1 MKLKFGH
8 IALCGLLLTGTFRAF
23 SATPDLPKTE
33 ILGKEYYYHE
43 IQKGESIYGIAR
55 QYNWNLEELVRLN
68 PTASSEMKKGTRLYY
83 PTGRV
88 TVVTEIGDDRFA
100 DQIEAEPI
108 RHKVKKG
115 ETVYGISRQYG
126 IPLETIYALY
136 PNSRYGIKA
145 GEILEFP
152 QNDVAVG
159 NRYLYYEIK
168 PGDTLYSLSQTYQTT
183 VGDLLAANPGVSDS
197 NFRAGETVRIPV
209 NSNTKHLKTELVEEE
224 RLAGINSYKV
234 KKKDTWAT
242 IAKKTGVDETTLREA
257 NEDTEVLKKDEVIHV
272 PVMETVQVE
281 KEILDEDPRELTSE
295 GIREIYDSIHQVNP
309 EVEQLR
315 EMRLAVLLDEP
326 SSKKDI
332 DFTRGM
338 LMALEDMKDAPYK
351 IIFKAIDGSGSTET
365 VTRALDNF
373 EPHLI
378 VCTADKAFPAFL
390 ADYGDTNRIEIVNA
404 FDVKNEL
411 YEDNAAMVQILP
423 PSSYFN
429 EQVADRIIADYGN
442 SELIFVGTPDSNDAI
457 AEIIRE
463 KIPSGKSRELSTSA
477 LSGYSF
483 KDNGS
488 YLLYAYPQKREDV
501 KALLETVRMIKD
513 ESPAEIIIVGRPNW
527 VTLTEY
533 FRDNFNDAE
542 VIVPAR
548 CWFDPETE
556 EGKLFSDRYEDLYGG
571 TPVKSFPNF
580 AVSGF
585 DIANYF
591 IDATVNNKGDFNKT
605 NFNSSKGLQTDFNL
619 KRVNNWGG
627 IVNPV
632 VYLLRFRPSGYV
644 DKIGI

>member
-1 MKLKFGH
+1 MKLRFGQ
-8 IALCGLLLTGTFRAF
+8 IALCGIMLMGTSPLFA
-23 SATPDLPKTE
+23 ATPDLPKTE

-55 QYNWNLEELVRLN
+55 QHNWNLEELVRLN
-68 PTASSEMKKGTRLYY
+68 PTAASEMKKGTRLYY

-88 TVVTEIGDDRFA
+88 TVVTDLGEDRFA

-115 ETVYGISRQYG
+115 ETVYGISKLYG

-145 GEILEFP
+145 GEVLEFP
-152 QNDVAVG
+152 QNDVVG
-159 NRYLYYEIK
+159 SGKYLYYEVK
-168 PGDTLYSLSQTYQTT
+168 PGDTLYSLAKNYQTT
-183 VGDLLAANPGVSDS
+183 VEDVLVANPGISDM
-197 NFRAGETVRIPV
+197 NFRSGTTVRIPV

-224 RLAGINSYKV
+224 RLAGIDSYKV

-242 IAKKTGVDETTLREA
+242 ISKKTGVEESTLREA
-257 NEDTEVLKKDEVIHV
+257 NEATRELKKDEVINV
-272 PVMETVQVE
+272 PVIETVKVE
-281 KEILDEDPRELTSE
+281 KEVIDEDPRELTTE
-295 GIREIYDSIHQVNP
+295 GIQEIYDSIHQVNP
-309 EVEQLR
+309 EVAQLR
-315 EMRLAVLLDEP
+315 EVKLALLLDEP

-351 IIFKAIDGSGSTET
+351 IIFKVIDGSGSTET

-390 ADYGDTNRIEIVNA
+390 ADYGDNHRIEVVNA

-411 YEDNAAMVQILP
+411 YEDNASMVQILP

-429 EQVADRIIADYGN
+429 EQVAEKILSDYGK

-463 KIPSGKSRELSTSA
+463 KNPTGKSREVSVAGLA
-477 LSGYSF
+477 DYNF
-483 KDNGS
+483 KDTGS

-501 KALLETVRMIKD
+501 RHLLETVKRIKD
-513 ESPAEIIIVGRPNW
+513 ESTADLIIVGRPSW

-548 CWFDPETE
+548 CWFDTETDD
-556 EGKLFSDRYEDLYGG
+556 GKQFNERYEDLFGG

-591 IDATVNNKGDFNKT
+591 IEATVNNKGDFNRSA
-605 NFNSSKGLQTDFNL
+605 FNSANGLQTDFSL
-619 KRVNNWGG
+619 KRVSNWGG
-627 IVNPV
+627 LVNPV

-644 DKIGI
+644 DKINL

>member
-1 MKLKFGH
+1 MNKIGH
-8 IALCGLLLTGTFRAF
+8 IVLGGILLAGSLPLFAA
-23 SATPDLPKTE
+23 SPELPKTE

-55 QYNWNLEELVRLN
+55 QHNWNLEELVRLN

-88 TVVTEIGDDRFA
+88 TVVTEIGEDRFV
-100 DQIEAEPI
+100 DQIDAEPI

-115 ETVYGISRQYG
+115 ETVYGISRLYG

-136 PNSRYGIKA
+136 PNARYGIKA
-145 GEILEFP
+145 GETLEFP
-152 QNDVAVG
+152 QNDIAG
-159 NRYLYYEIK
+159 KGKYLYYVVK
-168 PGDTLYSLSQTYQTT
+168 PGDTLYSLAQGYQTT
-183 VGDLLAANPGVSDS
+183 VEDLLVANPGVSDK
-197 NFRAGETVRIPV
+197 NFKSGETIRIPV
-209 NSNTKHLKTELVEEE
+209 NSSSNHIKTELVEEE
-224 RLAGINSYKV
+224 RLASIDSYKV
-234 KKKDTWAT
+234 KKKDTWT
-242 IAKKTGVDETTLREA
+242 SISKKTGVDEATLKEA
-257 NEDTEVLKKDEVIHV
+257 NETMTELKKDEVINV
-272 PVMETVQVE
+272 PVIETIKVE
-281 KEILDEDPRELTSE
+281 KEVRDEDPRELTNE
-295 GIREIYDSIHQVNP
+295 GIKEIYDSIHQVNP
-309 EVEQLR
+309 DINQLR
-315 EMRLAVLLDEP
+315 EMKLALLLDEP

-351 IIFKAIDGSGSTET
+351 IIFKVIDGSGSTET

-390 ADYGDTNRIEIVNA
+390 ADYGDSNRIEVVNA

-411 YEDNAAMVQILP
+411 YEDNASMVQILP

-429 EQVADRIIADYGN
+429 EQVAERILSDYGD
-442 SELIFVGTPDSNDAI
+442 SELIFVGNPDSNDAI
-457 AEIIRE
+457 AELIRE
-463 KIPSGKSRELSTSA
+463 KIPSGKSKQFSTSA
-477 LSGYSF
+477 LADYSF

-488 YLLYAYPQKREDV
+488 YLLYAYPQKRDDV
-501 KALLETVRMIKD
+501 KALLETVRKIKD
-513 ESPAEIIIVGRPNW
+513 ESPAEIIIVGRPSW

-548 CWFDPETE
+548 CWFDTETE
-556 EGKLFSDRYEDLYGG
+556 DGKEFTDRYAEMFGG
-571 TPVKSFPNF
+571 SPVKSFPNF

-591 IDATVNNKGDFNKT
+591 IDTTVTNKGDFNKSSH
-605 NFNSSKGLQTDFNL
+605 NSSKGLQTDFNL
-619 KRVNNWGG
+619 KRVSNWGG
-627 IVNPV
+627 LVNPM